1 MLIEVV
7 LKNIEM
13 TSKEPMFRIIF
24 VVSSCLMLTLA
35 FLNGGYANDDHF
47 TVIEIIRRTGRL
59 PLSTHC
65 WQCYHPKLFHFSLA
79 KIWDIFQIESTF
91 WKFRSAQLFNALF
104 GILTLYILLLY
115 TKSLNFAKNI
125 KVIAFALIALN
136 PRFISIFGQATNDA
150 LVIFLGNLALFSILK
165 LFKSPSLKFGLILT
179 FAVVF
184 GSMAKMNFGIFFIG
198 SILGLIILAW
208 LHKNYTLSLSKGYL
222 GVASVIFVLSI
233 VTFISFNGYLDNIT
247 KNEKPFTYNTPVD
260 EKFPPLY
267 KRPSV
272 YFPGIQTIYSGYF
285 KFHYFEMIKNPRLV
299 PGENTEQLTSL
310 PSQMYGRTH
319 FLYFDNWPE
328 GWQTKNQN
336 ILKVGSMT
344 IAMGI
349 VPTLLTF
356 FGILTLVFYILKALI
371 NKNWDRLKTDDSWLI
386 LLFFFGCLGFSI
398 AFSLFG
404 KNYTFM
410 KVIYILPGVLS
421 VVMPL
426 CIGVDKLLNLIKSKY
441 FNYLFNAFIIILIVL
456 YQIPVVDLLMKLA
469 KEQFSTL

>member
-1 MLIEVV
+1 
-7 LKNIEM
+7 M

-198 SILGLIILAW
+198 SILGLITLAL

-222 GVASVIFVLSI
+222 GIAIAIFVFSI
-233 VTFISFNGYLDNIT
+233 VTFVTFNGYLYNIS
-247 KNEKPFTYNTPVD
+247 KHEKPFKYNTPVD
-260 EKFPPLY
+260 EKFPPLF
-267 KRPSV
+267 KKPPT
-272 YFPGIQTIYSGYF
+272 YFPGIQTIYTGYF
-285 KFHYFEMIKNPRLV
+285 KFHYFEMIKNPCLV

-319 FLYFDNWPE
+319 FLNFDQWPE
-328 GWQTKNQN
+328 CWQTYNKA

-349 VPTLLTF
+349 VPTFLTF
-356 FGILTLVFYILKALI
+356 YGVLLLMFYVLKALI
-371 NKNWDRLKTDDSWLI
+371 NKNWDKLRTNDSWLI
-386 LLFFFGCLGFSI
+386 LLFFFGFLGFSI

-404 KNYTFM
+404 KTYTFM
-410 KVIYILPGVLS
+410 KVIYVLPGVLAI
-421 VVMPL
+421 VMPL
-426 CIGVDKLLNLIKSKY
+426 CIGVSKLLNRIKSKY
-441 FNYLFNAFIIILIVL
+441 FDYLFNAFIITLIVL
-456 YQIPVVDLLMKLA
+456 YQIPVVHLLISLA
-469 KEQFSTL
+469 KEQITKL